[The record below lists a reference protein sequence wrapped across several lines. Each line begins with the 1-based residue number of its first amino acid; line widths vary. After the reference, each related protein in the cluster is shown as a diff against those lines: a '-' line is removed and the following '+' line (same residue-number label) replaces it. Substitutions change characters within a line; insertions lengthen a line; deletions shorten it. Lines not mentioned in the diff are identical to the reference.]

1 MNIETVKEKTAPIF
15 KQYGVI
21 RAAVFGSV
29 ARGTSGAGSDV
40 DFLVNLHR
48 PFGLIQFVAL
58 KRGLES
64 VLKKSVDMVEYD
76 AIKPALADN
85 ILKDA
90 TIIYE
95 QR

>member
-1 MNIETVKEKTAPIF
+1 MTIETVKEKTGPIF

-29 ARGTSGAGSDV
+29 ARGTSGEGSDV

-58 KRGLES
+58 KRGLEL
-64 VLKKSVDMVEYD
+64 VLNKSVDVVEYD
-76 AIKPALADN
+76 AVKPAFADN

-90 TIIYE
+90 KIVYE
-95 QR
+95 Q

>member
-1 MNIETVKEKTAPIF
+1 MNIETVKEKTFPIF
-15 KQYGVI
+15 KHYGVI

-29 ARGTSGAGSDV
+29 ARGTAVAGSDV
-40 DFLVNLHR
+40 DFVVNLHR
-48 PFGLIQFVAL
+48 PFGLVQFVAL

-64 VLKKSVDMVEYD
+64 VLNNSVDIVEYD
-76 AIKPALADN
+76 AIKPSLANN